1 MARLQTQLPRSSA
14 GISAR
19 FGLALKGLGSILPW
33 GINWRLAPP
42 TNAIR
47 SHETRQC
54 RLKCEGSKSF
64 ARCERGSNA
73 QLTLVKAGPDQV
85 LMLLS
90 ELYQKSN
97 DKRRFLQRVD
107 LALQT
112 LKDQERKIIELRYGL
127 TGKEPM
133 TLQQIRTLFDL
144 SRERIRQLEARAL
157 RKLRHPSR
165 LNRIRDLL

>member
-1 MARLQTQLPRSSA
+1 
-14 GISAR
+14 
-19 FGLALKGLGSILPW
+19 
-33 GINWRLAPP
+33 
-42 TNAIR
+42 
-47 SHETRQC
+47 
-54 RLKCEGSKSF
+54 
-64 ARCERGSNA
+64 
-73 QLTLVKAGPDQV
+73 
-85 LMLLS
+85 MLLS

-97 DKRRFLQRVD
+97 DKRRFLQRGG

-133 TLQQIRTLFDL
+133 TLQQIGTLFDL

-157 RKLRHPSR
+157 RKLRHSSR

>member
-1 MARLQTQLPRSSA
+1 
-14 GISAR
+14 
-19 FGLALKGLGSILPW
+19 
-33 GINWRLAPP
+33 
-42 TNAIR
+42 
-47 SHETRQC
+47 
-54 RLKCEGSKSF
+54 
-64 ARCERGSNA
+64 
-73 QLTLVKAGPDQV
+73 
-85 LMLLS
+85 MLLS

-133 TLQQIRTLFDL
+133 TLQQIGTLFDL